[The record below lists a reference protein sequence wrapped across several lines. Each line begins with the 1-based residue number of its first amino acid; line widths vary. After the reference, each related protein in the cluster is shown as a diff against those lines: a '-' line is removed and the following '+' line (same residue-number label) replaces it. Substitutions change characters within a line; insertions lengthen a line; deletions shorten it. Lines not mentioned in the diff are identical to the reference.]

1 MKKDDIFNVAIED
14 ITSEGA
20 GIGKVDGFP
29 LFIKDAVIGDTVEAK
44 VMKAKKN
51 YAYARLM
58 KVLKPSEDRVD
69 PPCPVARQCGGCQI
83 QAMSYEAELRF
94 KEKKIL
100 NNLKRIGGFEGISLE
115 PIIGMKYPY
124 RYRNKAQFPIGR
136 NKEGRIVVG
145 FYAGR
150 THSIIE
156 NRDCLLGVEEN
167 AEILDAV
174 ISWMEECQVEPYNET
189 DGTGLV
195 RHCLIRKG
203 FRTGELMV
211 CLIVN
216 GRKIPDSDVLIEKL
230 MCIKGMTSINLN
242 VNRERTN
249 VILGKE
255 TLLLWGK
262 PFIEDWIGEVRYQ
275 ISPRSFFQV
284 NPVQTE
290 KLYQKALEYAGL
302 TGEETVW
309 DLYCGIGT
317 ISLFL
322 ARKAKQVYGVE
333 IVPEAI
339 EDARRNAE
347 NNGIANASFYV
358 GKAEE
363 VVPQMFEREGI
374 HADVV
379 VLDPP
384 RKGCDETLLQT
395 IVKMQAD
402 RIVYVSCDS
411 ATLAR
416 DLRYL
421 CDRGYEWKKGV
432 GVDQFGKT
440 VHVETCVLLSKLN
453 STQHIEVS

>member
-1 MKKDDIFNVAIED
+1 M
-14 ITSEGA
+14 
-20 GIGKVDGFP
+20 
-29 LFIKDAVIGDTVEAK
+29 
-44 VMKAKKN
+44 
-51 YAYARLM
+51 
-58 KVLKPSEDRVD
+58 
-69 PPCPVARQCGGCQI
+69 
-83 QAMSYEAELRF
+83 
-94 KEKKIL
+94 
-100 NNLKRIGGFEGISLE
+100 
-115 PIIGMKYPY
+115 
-124 RYRNKAQFPIGR
+124 
-136 NKEGRIVVG
+136 
-145 FYAGR
+145 
-150 THSIIE
+150 
-156 NRDCLLGVEEN
+156 
-167 AEILDAV
+167 
-174 ISWMEECQVEPYNET
+174 
-189 DGTGLV
+189 
-195 RHCLIRKG
+195 
-203 FRTGELMV
+203 
-211 CLIVN
+211 
-216 GRKIPDSDVLIEKL
+216 
-230 MCIKGMTSINLN
+230 
-242 VNRERTN
+242 
-249 VILGKE
+249 
-255 TLLLWGK
+255 
-262 PFIEDWIGEVRYQ
+262 
-275 ISPRSFFQV
+275 
-284 NPVQTE
+284 
-290 KLYQKALEYAGL
+290 
-302 TGEETVW
+302 
-309 DLYCGIGT
+309 
-317 ISLFL
+317 
-322 ARKAKQVYGVE
+322 YGVE

>member
-14 ITSEGA
+14 MTSEGA

-58 KVLKPSEDRVD
+58 KVLKPSENRVD

-115 PIIGMKYPY
+115 PIIGMKYPTATAI
-124 RYRNKAQFPIGR
+124 KPSFPLE

-216 GRKIPDSDVLIEKL
+216 GRKIPDSDALVEKL

-242 VNRERTN
+242 VNREHQCNPGERDPM
-249 VILGKE
+249 
-255 TLLLWGK
+255 LWGK

-275 ISPRSFFQV
+275 ISPRFF
-284 NPVQTE
+284 PG
-290 KLYQKALEYAGL
+290 KS
-302 TGEETVW
+302 
-309 DLYCGIGT
+309 GT
-317 ISLFL
+317 D
-322 ARKAKQVYGVE
+322 RKAVPKGSGIRRAYGRGDRLGPLLRNRNHLPLSCKESKAVVWSGDCSGSHRGCTAKRRKQRDCQRFLLCGKGG
-333 IVPEAI
+333 
-339 EDARRNAE
+339 RSS
-347 NNGIANASFYV
+347 AS
-358 GKAEE
+358 
-363 VVPQMFEREGI
+363 
-374 HADVV
+374 DV
-379 VLDPP
+379 
-384 RKGCDETLLQT
+384 
-395 IVKMQAD
+395 
-402 RIVYVSCDS
+402 
-411 ATLAR
+411 
-416 DLRYL
+416 
-421 CDRGYEWKKGV
+421 
-432 GVDQFGKT
+432 
-440 VHVETCVLLSKLN
+440 
-453 STQHIEVS
+453 